1 MLAAIEQSES
11 EYMAE
16 KDTAVIDISY
26 PSAPPAYPADS
37 FEATG
42 SNALTLLTN
51 AVASSTGAT
60 EAQKNEKAAFGA
72 ISELMRDDAN
82 TRKTKVIVFNSTSE
96 DIKSRIEK
104 GRRWR
109 TCFSCLR
116 LVLIF
121 LFFSLCM
128 LHVVI
133 EAIPV
138 ENYKGIL
145 KTFLP
150 QLNVTAGGESDVLTI
165 SRHLNVIY
173 TLLEILISTA
183 LMFVTRTFNRILS
196 DLRLLKR
203 DLIKRETYISMSKVV
218 ESDSAERPPASR

>member
-1 MLAAIEQSES
+1 
-11 EYMAE
+11 
-16 KDTAVIDISY
+16 
-26 PSAPPAYPADS
+26 
-37 FEATG
+37 
-42 SNALTLLTN
+42 
-51 AVASSTGAT
+51 
-60 EAQKNEKAAFGA
+60 
-72 ISELMRDDAN
+72 
-82 TRKTKVIVFNSTSE
+82 
-96 DIKSRIEK
+96 
-104 GRRWR
+104 
-109 TCFSCLR
+109 
-116 LVLIF
+116 
-121 LFFSLCM
+121 M